1 MNRKQLILSMLSLVL
16 MSSFTQV
23 NAGEPSRQSFQA
35 SGASSGAS
43 MVNMSRGS
51 TQLSAGVSSMPL
63 QLSGAVGEFS
73 AAAGDELLNHATDT
87 GQGPLPITDEV
98 ITIGPPPN
106 KAIDEE

>member
-16 MSSFTQV
+16 MSSFAQA
-23 NAGEPSRQSFQA
+23 NAGEPSRQSTQA
-35 SGASSGAS
+35 SGASSGAAI
-43 MVNMSRGS
+43 VNLSRGS

-73 AAAGDELLNHATDT
+73 TAAGDKLLGYASGTK
-87 GQGPLPITDEV
+87 QGALPITNEV